1 MRIAGN
7 PDKALL
13 QIALHSLEKAEKS
26 YCEVHNKK
34 IHLLEQYQYDAV
46 IIPKAKKF
54 ALQTI
59 RFFNELQ
66 VEIEKTGGKI

>member
-13 QIALHSLEKAEKS
+13 QIALHSLDKAEKS
-26 YCEVHNKK
+26 YCEMHNRK
-34 IHLLEQYQYDAV
+34 IHLLQQYQYDAV
-46 IIPKAKKF
+46 IIPKAKEF
-54 ALQTI
+54 AIQAI

-66 VEIEKTGGKI
+66 AE